1 MLFDFTVCQKKR
13 YYSLYTLKD
22 KNFVALTYCLET
34 TVLLPVYF
42 GKKEKLFCC
51 FFCLSTNNGTTPLY
65 TFFKKEKVLLLLLL
79 FVWKQRYITHCILFQ
94 ERKQHFL
101 VEITI
106 CSLAFTICQNTRP
119 KMCTKH
125 GTRTVA
131 V

>member
-42 GKKEKLFCC
+42 GKKEKIVLLLF
-51 FFCLSTNNGTTPLY
+51 LLVYKQRYYSLVY
-65 TFFKKEKVLLLLLL
+65 FFKKEKALLLLLL

-101 VEITI
+101 VEISI